1 MQNELIKYEIGNKNG
16 KTISIIFF
24 KNCTVGQKKK
34 EKSSKIYGPLEIKT
48 VFLKSKHRQN

>member
-24 KNCTVGQKKK
+24 KNCTMGQKKK
-34 EKSSKIYGPLEIKT
+34 ERKK
-48 VFLKSKHRQN
+48 